1 MPPRLPS
8 LPTLAQFLDEAR
20 RIGCK
25 QRFVRGRLVLEHPS
39 GNTSVVVKRMLPT
52 EQLTQFYTEY
62 LSRILG
68 VTKFVGVR
76 EPRPNWVPSSDEEN

>member
-1 MPPRLPS
+1 M
-8 LPTLAQFLDEAR
+8 
-20 RIGCK
+20 
-25 QRFVRGRLVLEHPS
+25 EHPS

>member
-1 MPPRLPS
+1 MPPRLPT

-25 QRFVRGRLVLEHPS
+25 ERVVRGRLVLEHPS
-39 GNTSVVVKRMLPT
+39 RKTSVVVKRMLPT

-68 VTKFVGVR
+68 VTKFTGLP
-76 EPRPNWVPSSDEEN
+76 ETQPNWTPSSDEEN